1 MFEASGDD
9 GDLAKEMG
17 KERYKSLSEGDLDMV
32 VIWRRSEL
40 LDNRVYISLENRRL
54 HRGRDMVGLRKC
66 YDGDKG
72 RAGRLSTTDRYVG
85 LGPED
90 AEHGRHLIEK

>member
-32 VIWRRSEL
+32 VIWKRSEL
-40 LDNRVYISLENRRL
+40 LVI
-54 HRGRDMVGLRKC
+54 
-66 YDGDKG
+66 
-72 RAGRLSTTDRYVG
+72 
-85 LGPED
+85 
-90 AEHGRHLIEK
+90 

>member
-1 MFEASGDD
+1 MITDIVSTNAPLEIKTIGEMRNIIPTFMFEASGDD

-40 LDNRVYISLENRRL
+40 LVI
-54 HRGRDMVGLRKC
+54 
-66 YDGDKG
+66 
-72 RAGRLSTTDRYVG
+72 
-85 LGPED
+85 
-90 AEHGRHLIEK
+90 